1 MVPLNRNGLPT
12 GGLRCRQIDEAD
24 IEAVASFLARGF
36 PAHDRGFWR
45 DAFARL
51 TKHEPPPGFPKYGYV
66 LEQDRVV
73 VGAILLICSTLPADG
88 AVTTRCN
95 LSSWYVEPRFRPYA
109 PMLVSQALRDKNV
122 TYINISPAPHTRP
135 IIEAQGFARYCD
147 GIFFAVPLL
156 NGLFDGAEVKILE
169 AHRRPGVAFDPLE
182 QELLLQHRAY
192 GCISFWCATS
202 DRAYGF
208 VFRPSWAK
216 FFIPSAHLIYCADS
230 ADFVRFAGPIGRYLA
245 RRGRPVVAIDANGPV
260 AGLIGTFRQGNMP
273 KDFKGPKRPRLGDIA
288 YTEYAMLGV

>member
-1 MVPLNRNGLPT
+1 MVLVNRNSLPP
-12 GGLRCRQIDEAD
+12 GGLRCRQIDETD

-36 PAHDRGFWR
+36 PAHERGFWL

-51 TKHEPPPGFPKYGYV
+51 TKHEPPPGFPKYGYL
-66 LEQDRVV
+66 LESDRVV

-109 PMLVSQALRDKNV
+109 PMLVSQAVRDKDV

-135 IIEAQGFARYCD
+135 IIEAQGFSRYCE

-156 NGLFDGAEVKILE
+156 RGLFDGAGVKILE
-169 AHRRPGVAFDPLE
+169 AHVQPDVAFDPLE
-182 QELLLQHRAY
+182 WELLLQHLAY

-208 VFRPSWAK
+208 VFRPNWVK

-230 ADFVRFAGPIGRYLA
+230 ADFLRFAGPIGRFLA
-245 RRGRPVVAIDANGPV
+245 RRGRMLVAVDANGPI
-260 AGLIGTFRQGNMP
+260 AGLTGTFRQGNMP
-273 KDFKGPKRPRLGDIA
+273 KYFKGPKRPRLGDIA

>member
-1 MVPLNRNGLPT
+1 MVLPNRDSLPS
-12 GGLRCRQIDEAD
+12 GKLRCRQIDTPD

-36 PAHDRGFWR
+36 PAHDRGFWL

-66 LEQDRVV
+66 LESDRVV
-73 VGAILLICSTLPADG
+73 VGAILLICSTLPPNSD
-88 AVTTRCN
+88 VTTRCN
-95 LSSWYVEPRFRPYA
+95 LSSWYVEPGFRPYA
-109 PMLVSQALRDKNV
+109 SMLVAQALRDKNV

-135 IIEAQGFARYCD
+135 IIEAQGFLRYCE
-147 GIFFAVPLL
+147 GSFFAVPLL
-156 NGLFDGAEVKILE
+156 SGLFDGAEVKILE
-169 AHRRPGVAFDPLE
+169 AHRQPAVAFDPLE
-182 QELLLQHRAY
+182 QELLLAHRAY

-208 VFRPSWAK
+208 VFRPSWTK
-216 FFIPSAHLIYCADS
+216 SFVPSAHLIYCADN

-245 RRGRPVVAIDANGPV
+245 RRGWTLVAVDANGPL
-260 AGLIGTFRQGNMP
+260 AGLVGTFRGGNMP
-273 KDFKGPKRPRLGDIA
+273 KYFKGPKRPRLGDIA